1 MEEKKLYGSEQD
13 DEWHHWKSSTF
24 IHEFFLSW
32 STNQS
37 HSSKLVA
44 WLERRPDCKRG
55 GASVLPKYQGCNLG
69 NGSVNAT
76 TKTLHNVLWEFAQ
89 SILKQLLLKAKLPG
103 SSSVIYTEEPTWQPH
118 EVFYVQTCW
127 NNEQNHNLTTSD
139 WQLYDEIK
147 HESQLR

>member
-1 MEEKKLYGSEQD
+1 M
-13 DEWHHWKSSTF
+13 
-24 IHEFFLSW
+24 
-32 STNQS
+32 
-37 HSSKLVA
+37 A

-69 NGSVNAT
+69 NGSVNTT

-118 EVFYVQTCW
+118 EVFLCSNMLKQRTESQSDNIW
-127 NNEQNHNLTTSD
+127 LTTMTKSSTNRNSVSVQSCFETSTD
-139 WQLYDEIK
+139 PKATWGALGFLDGTGQCQRRRWK
-147 HESQLR
+147 W